1 MSRKGGRGKGEKG
14 RELEGMER
22 ERVEGNCVQGER
34 NYIVGCPLSGFHCS
48 NALSYMGISTI
59 Y

>member
-34 NYIVGCPLSGFHCS
+34 NYIVGVRCCGLSIKRVS
-48 NALSYMGISTI
+48 L
-59 Y
+59 